1 MEAEGIL
8 TALAEVAI
16 AIAGFSG
23 IVVVLD
29 RSDQPWS
36 ELDRA
41 RFTMLLQISLSC
53 VFWSFFPILLH
64 LAEVP
69 PASIWFWSS
78 ASWLIYMLI
87 SLGSRIRQRPRS
99 ERLFD
104 DPSVKAVLAFMFV
117 GLAISVS
124 VQVANVG
131 WLRAPW
137 PYVLAVLQGLLV
149 ACTFFV
155 RLLRRFTKP
164 AV

>member
-41 RFTMLLQISLSC
+41 RFTMLLNISLSC

-64 LAEVP
+64 VAELP

-78 ASWLIYMLI
+78 ASWLVYMLI
-87 SLGSRIRQRPRS
+87 SLGNRLRHRPG
-99 ERLFD
+99 LGD
-104 DPSVKAVLAFMFV
+104 DPSVKAILAFMFV
-117 GLAISVS
+117 GLALCVAA
-124 VQVANVG
+124 QVANVG

-137 PYVLAVLQGLLV
+137 PHVLAVLQGLLV
-149 ACTFFV
+149 ACIFFV
-155 RLLRRFTKP
+155 RLLRRVTRP
-164 AV
+164 AA